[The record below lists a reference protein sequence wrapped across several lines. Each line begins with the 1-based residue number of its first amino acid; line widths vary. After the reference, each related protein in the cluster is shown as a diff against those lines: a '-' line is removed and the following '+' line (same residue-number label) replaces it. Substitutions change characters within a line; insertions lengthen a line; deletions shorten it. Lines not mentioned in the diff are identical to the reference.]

1 MGPDRTKPERLLARI
16 LHGHVRNV
24 EFGDLISLLAALD
37 FREVGGRGSHR
48 VFTRDG
54 MTEIVNLQEDGGQA
68 CPYQVRQIGTLIR
81 RYDLNL
87 EEER

>member
-1 MGPDRTKPERLLARI
+1 
-16 LHGHVRNV
+16 
-24 EFGDLISLLAALD
+24 
-37 FREVGGRGSHR
+37 
-48 VFTRDG
+48 

-68 CPYQVRQIGTLIR
+68 KPYQVRQIGTLIR